1 MHVLLLFTYE
11 MSLKSWHES
20 GLLNREIKLYKELQ
34 KNKDIKYTF
43 ITYGD
48 EEDLTFSNKLENINI
63 IPLYK
68 DLKYFKNKYI
78 RFLYSFTFPYYL
90 KRLKINPDLIKT
102 NQLNGV
108 WIAIIYKLIS
118 RTPLLIRTGYDMFL
132 FKVKERKYIKSL
144 FAYLITQLG
153 IIFSNYY
160 LVSSKSDLRFITKK
174 YFFTKNKILLRPN
187 WVNIP
192 KHTKP
197 IDKRSENTLLSV
209 GRLEE
214 QKNYP
219 QLINAF
225 ENTKFLLNIVGS
237 GTKEKELKSLA
248 KKKNTNCNFLGNI
261 EHNKLLEIYSEYKIF
276 ITATLY
282 EGHPKTI
289 LEAMAN
295 GCVVVAPNIDNISE
309 IIDGDLNGILFDP
322 NNDNLL
328 RLVKA
333 IIEDNEK
340 MDNIS
345 NNSISYVK
353 KYFSLEIAVKN
364 EESDYI
370 KSIST

>member
-1 MHVLLLFTYE
+1 

-160 LVSSKSDLRFITKK
+160 LVSSKSDLRFITKN

-197 IDKRSENTLLSV
+197 VDKRSENTLLSV

-225 ENTKFLLNIVGS
+225 ENSKFLLNIVGS

-309 IIDGDLNGILFDP
+309 IIDGELNGILFDP

-353 KYFSLEIAVKN
+353 KYFSLEIALKN

>member
-102 NQLNGV
+102 NQLNGI

-144 FAYLITQLG
+144 FAYFITQLG

-160 LVSSKSDLRFITKK
+160 LVSSKSDLRFITEK

-197 IDKRSENTLLSV
+197 FDKRSENTLLSV

-225 ENTKFLLNIVGS
+225 RNSEFLLDIVGS

-248 KKKNTNCNFLGNI
+248 KKKNTSCNFLGNI

-276 ITATLY
+276 ISTTLY
-282 EGHPKTI
+282 EGNPKTI

-295 GCVVVAPNIDNISE
+295 GCVVVAPNIDNVSE
-309 IIDGDLNGILFDP
+309 IIDSELNGILFDP
-322 NNDNLL
+322 SNQNLL
-328 RLVKA
+328 KLIKA

-353 KYFSLEIAVKN
+353 KYFSFEIAIEN

>member
-1 MHVLLLFTYE
+1 

-102 NQLNGV
+102 NQLNGI

-144 FAYLITQLG
+144 FAYFITQLG

-160 LVSSKSDLRFITKK
+160 LVSSKSDLRFITEK

-197 IDKRSENTLLSV
+197 FDKRSENTLLSV

-225 ENTKFLLNIVGS
+225 RNSEFLLDIVGS

-248 KKKNTNCNFLGNI
+248 KKKNTSCNFLGNI

-276 ITATLY
+276 ISTTLY
-282 EGHPKTI
+282 EGNPKTI

-295 GCVVVAPNIDNISE
+295 GCVVVAPNIDNVSE
-309 IIDGDLNGILFDP
+309 IIDSELNGILFDP
-322 NNDNLL
+322 SNQNLL
-328 RLVKA
+328 KLIKA

-353 KYFSLEIAVKN
+353 KYFSFEIAIEN

>member
-1 MHVLLLFTYE
+1 M
-11 MSLKSWHES
+11 
-20 GLLNREIKLYKELQ
+20 
-34 KNKDIKYTF
+34 
-43 ITYGD
+43 
-48 EEDLTFSNKLENINI
+48 
-63 IPLYK
+63 
-68 DLKYFKNKYI
+68 
-78 RFLYSFTFPYYL
+78 
-90 KRLKINPDLIKT
+90 
-102 NQLNGV
+102 
-108 WIAIIYKLIS
+108 
-118 RTPLLIRTGYDMFL
+118 
-132 FKVKERKYIKSL
+132 
-144 FAYLITQLG
+144 
-153 IIFSNYY
+153 
-160 LVSSKSDLRFITKK
+160 
-174 YFFTKNKILLRPN
+174 
-187 WVNIP
+187 
-192 KHTKP
+192 
-197 IDKRSENTLLSV
+197 
-209 GRLEE
+209 EE

-225 ENTKFLLNIVGS
+225 ENSKFLLNIVGS

>member
-225 ENTKFLLNIVGS
+225 ENSKFLLNIVGS